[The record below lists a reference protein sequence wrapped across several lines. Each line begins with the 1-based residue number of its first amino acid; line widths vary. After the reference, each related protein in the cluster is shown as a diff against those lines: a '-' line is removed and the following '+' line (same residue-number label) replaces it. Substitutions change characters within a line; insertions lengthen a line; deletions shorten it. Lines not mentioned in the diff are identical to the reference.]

1 MNSKDKK
8 IENSNLEDDS
18 YEKLIKEML
27 DVIKE
32 KSDDRESSI
41 KDSIIQILNT
51 FQE

>member
-8 IENSNLEDDS
+8 IENANFEDDS

-32 KSDDRESSI
+32 KSDGRESSI